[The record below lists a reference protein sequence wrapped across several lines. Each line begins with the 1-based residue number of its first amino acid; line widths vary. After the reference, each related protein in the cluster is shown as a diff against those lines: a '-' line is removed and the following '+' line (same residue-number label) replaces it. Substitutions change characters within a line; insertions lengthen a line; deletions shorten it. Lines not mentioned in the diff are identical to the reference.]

1 MNCLRRAGDFDPPG
15 GNGRGNSFQFHH
27 LLGVADATA
36 GNSSHPCRPHSQAL
50 PDPSDFRPAPA
61 RNANHARGPCCAAL
75 ARTAR
80 TSSSLSSSTS
90 DSTQRIRSAARLLFP
105 GARPR
110 HPRPP
115 TSPEL
120 PNAARAGRR
129 HTTSTRSSL
138 SGSRCPRSCT
148 PLASSQPTPH
158 TSPRSAHRLGASAG
172 LAARRSG
179 RAGSAPTGPLM
190 FCSDR

>member
-90 DSTQRIRSAARLLFP
+90 DSTHPQRCPATLSRCETAPPAPAHLARAAQR
-105 GARPR
+105 
-110 HPRPP
+110 
-115 TSPEL
+115 
-120 PNAARAGRR
+120 RAGRPQAYYFDEELFEWVPLPSVM
-129 HTTSTRSSL
+129 HAPGIVAANTTHFSTV
-138 SGSRCPRSCT
+138 C
-148 PLASSQPTPH
+148 
-158 TSPRSAHRLGASAG
+158 ASARRERWPRG
-172 LAARRSG
+172 AALRPCRQRSH
-179 RAGSAPTGPLM
+179 GSANVLL
-190 FCSDR
+190 